1 MFLLALFSFVALATG
16 RDAVACSCAAIDPV
30 RWYAHDSLIVL
41 VKVTALETRPAPEP
55 WNVKLLV
62 LKTWKGSVKPGSEAR
77 VRTPGPRGP
86 CGFFIR
92 SGDQL
97 IVYANDA
104 PAVPDVGL
112 CNTARDSDVQNQ
124 ARILDAVRARG
135 LARPPDSPVQLH

>member
-1 MFLLALFSFVALATG
+1 
-16 RDAVACSCAAIDPV
+16 
-30 RWYAHDSLIVL
+30 
-41 VKVTALETRPAPEP
+41 
-55 WNVKLLV
+55 
-62 LKTWKGSVKPGSEAR
+62 

-124 ARILDAVRARG
+124 ARILDAVRSRDRPTAPYTLTDGGPHINRSG
-135 LARPPDSPVQLH
+135 NEFRPNALLQREPVMSDWSRLASGWKSSALGILLSLSSVMAEAANWRRSRRR